1 VSGFVGA
8 HLAAIVRAMPVV
20 DATQQADDG
29 PAGATVDVQ
38 RLVGVRDA
46 AIQPRRHHQLLQRQR
61 LQEVRRPPQ
70 QQPCG
75 HRAGLGD

>member
-1 VSGFVGA
+1 MSGFVCA

-61 LQEVRRPPQ
+61 LQEVRRPP
-70 QQPCG
+70 
-75 HRAGLGD
+75 RM